1 MLLQSAPSFTQAGV
15 SFMATLGALLVLA
28 KLAPRLGLVDK
39 PSARKQHSGEI
50 PLVGGLAIG
59 LGIGMSILPWALGM
73 PVGPEPK
80 FLAGAN
86 ESFLSSM
93 VLGALFLLVIGT
105 LDDRFKLGVFV
116 RILAEFALAVFVVES
131 MDISITNLGNL
142 LGSGALRLN
151 PAFSSAFTII
161 AIFGIMNAFNMLDGL
176 DGLVPSVLLVSLVTI
191 QMVTPDAPALFG
203 PSLVGAVLAFLA
215 SNMQLVPQ
223 LPKTFLGDAGSKLLG
238 FAMVLLLV
246 VAASNT
252 AGTRLIQ
259 PVTALF
265 LVGLPLYDMT
275 FVTLHRVAKGLSP
288 FHADRRHVHHF
299 FLAVGCSDRRAWV
312 MVLSIHLY
320 ICILGWALH
329 KTAVPDHYQFGLF
342 ITGFL
347 FYTLFMQQGW
357 ATVKSNAPASADTQ
371 D

>member
-1 MLLQSAPSFTQAGV
+1 
-15 SFMATLGALLVLA
+15 MATLGALLVLA

-161 AIFGIMNAFNMLDGL
+161 AIFGINSELKRFK
-176 DGLVPSVLLVSLVTI
+176 LV
-191 QMVTPDAPALFG
+191 F
-203 PSLVGAVLAFLA
+203 
-215 SNMQLVPQ
+215 
-223 LPKTFLGDAGSKLLG
+223 
-238 FAMVLLLV
+238 
-246 VAASNT
+246 
-252 AGTRLIQ
+252 
-259 PVTALF
+259 
-265 LVGLPLYDMT
+265 
-275 FVTLHRVAKGLSP
+275 
-288 FHADRRHVHHF
+288 
-299 FLAVGCSDRRAWV
+299 
-312 MVLSIHLY
+312 
-320 ICILGWALH
+320 
-329 KTAVPDHYQFGLF
+329 
-342 ITGFL
+342 
-347 FYTLFMQQGW
+347 
-357 ATVKSNAPASADTQ
+357 
-371 D
+371 